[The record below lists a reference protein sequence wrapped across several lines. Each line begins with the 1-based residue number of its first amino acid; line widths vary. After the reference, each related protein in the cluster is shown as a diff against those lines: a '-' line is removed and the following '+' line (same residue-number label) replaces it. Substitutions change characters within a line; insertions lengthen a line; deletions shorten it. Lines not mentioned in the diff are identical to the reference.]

1 MKRNLYLPVC
11 IVFIIGIAVT
21 SFAQSSTTR
30 IITTYAGNGLAGYDG
45 DNGVATM
52 AKLHAP
58 STIAMDGAGNLY
70 INDQLNN
77 CIRKVDASGI
87 ITTVAGTGV
96 AGKGADGVPATSSA
110 LNDNWGVA
118 ADNAGNI
125 YITEQGSYRV
135 RKVTAAGIITT
146 IAGTGV
152 QGFSG
157 DGSAATNAKMQSPE
171 GVAVDGA
178 GNVYIGDPSNYRV
191 RRVDPSGI
199 ITTVAGNGTQGNSG
213 DGNPASSAQIGY
225 FWGLATDGGGN
236 LYICDGD
243 NNCIRKVNTAGII
256 STIAGT
262 GSAGYTGDGIEATNA
277 TLNQPR
283 GVYVNSSGEVF
294 IADYLNHCIRKI
306 SASGIISTVAGTGMA
321 GYYGDGGP
329 ATSAQLSHPVSV
341 AVDAAQNM
349 YLTEPDDQRVRKVF
363 SKNILSFAGGRF
375 QHADACEN
383 TATPAINAPLTIIDY
398 STGRTDTWNLLT
410 PPVHGSVT
418 AFYNASSTGGVYTP
432 SFFSYVPAT
441 GYTGADSL
449 TMTVSNGI
457 IADTTTV
464 YITVMPLPVAGSIT
478 GEDRVCAGSSITFS
492 ADVSG
497 GAWSVS
503 NGDARVSN
511 GIVSGI
517 SRGLDTVLYSVTNSC
532 GTAVTSKAIIIDSLP
547 YVGVISGASAVCRGS
562 TILLHE
568 EQSNGLWSTD
578 NLLAV
583 VNEGVVSGIIPGKTI
598 VKYIVADSFCIA
610 VASHPVT
617 TDSFP
622 NAGIITGSQVVCIG
636 TGLVL
641 KDTAANGLWSSGNAH
656 AIVSVQNANDV
667 AISGI
672 TTGPDTIRY
681 TVSNSCGTAV
691 ATMPIVVSSYPAVKN
706 IEASENVFSVPP
718 GYSSYTWTLND
729 SLLPGAK
736 TNTVIAR
743 MAGDYAVT
751 VTDAYGCSATS
762 LPATFIDCNVSEMK
776 IFPNPVSSLLYIQ
789 WCKRVK
795 AKITCLDGKELRMA
809 DNANLMDLG
818 NLPAG
823 GYILEIYDLDDNKL
837 GTKRIDKLN
846 H

>member
-171 GVAVDGA
+171 GIAVDGA

-199 ITTVAGNGTQGNSG
+199 ITTIAGNGTQGNSG
-213 DGNPASSAQIGY
+213 DGNPANSAQIGY

-321 GYYGDGGP
+321 
-329 ATSAQLSHPVSV
+329 A
-341 AVDAAQNM
+341 
-349 YLTEPDDQRVRKVF
+349 R
-363 SKNILSFAGGRF
+363 
-375 QHADACEN
+375 
-383 TATPAINAPLTIIDY
+383 
-398 STGRTDTWNLLT
+398 
-410 PPVHGSVT
+410 PPR
-418 AFYNASSTGGVYTP
+418 P
-432 SFFSYVPAT
+432 
-441 GYTGADSL
+441 
-449 TMTVSNGI
+449 
-457 IADTTTV
+457 
-464 YITVMPLPVAGSIT
+464 
-478 GEDRVCAGSSITFS
+478 
-492 ADVSG
+492 
-497 GAWSVS
+497 
-503 NGDARVSN
+503 
-511 GIVSGI
+511 
-517 SRGLDTVLYSVTNSC
+517 
-532 GTAVTSKAIIIDSLP
+532 
-547 YVGVISGASAVCRGS
+547 
-562 TILLHE
+562 
-568 EQSNGLWSTD
+568 
-578 NLLAV
+578 
-583 VNEGVVSGIIPGKTI
+583 
-598 VKYIVADSFCIA
+598 
-610 VASHPVT
+610 
-617 TDSFP
+617 
-622 NAGIITGSQVVCIG
+622 
-636 TGLVL
+636 
-641 KDTAANGLWSSGNAH
+641 
-656 AIVSVQNANDV
+656 
-667 AISGI
+667 
-672 TTGPDTIRY
+672 
-681 TVSNSCGTAV
+681 
-691 ATMPIVVSSYPAVKN
+691 SYPTR
-706 IEASENVFSVPP
+706 
-718 GYSSYTWTLND
+718 YL
-729 SLLPGAK
+729 
-736 TNTVIAR
+736 
-743 MAGDYAVT
+743 
-751 VTDAYGCSATS
+751 
-762 LPATFIDCNVSEMK
+762 
-776 IFPNPVSSLLYIQ
+776 
-789 WCKRVK
+789 
-795 AKITCLDGKELRMA
+795 
-809 DNANLMDLG
+809 
-818 NLPAG
+818 
-823 GYILEIYDLDDNKL
+823 
-837 GTKRIDKLN
+837 
-846 H
+846 